1 MYLCIWVRNEIMK
14 QQQLYFSMAGLRR
27 NLGFLLISFSMIN
40 CNDNTPN
47 IEEENRIIRQ
57 QFDSVNKKLDSMNNK
72 IEKGIDSAI
81 RDIDSL
87 LEEVKKKK

>member
-1 MYLCIWVRNEIMK
+1 MNSLK
-14 QQQLYFSMAGLRR
+14 K
-27 NLGFLLISFSMIN
+27 NLGFLLISFSLIN
-40 CNDNTPN
+40 CNDNRPN
-47 IEEENRIIRQ
+47 TEEENRIIRQ

-81 RDIDSL
+81 HNIDSL

>member
-1 MYLCIWVRNEIMK
+1 MDNLKKILCI
-14 QQQLYFSMAGLRR
+14 
-27 NLGFLLISFSMIN
+27 FLTSLSLIN
-40 CNDNTPN
+40 CSDNKPGV
-47 IEEENRIIRQ
+47 EEQNRIIRQ

-81 RDIDSL
+81 HNIDSL

>member
-1 MYLCIWVRNEIMK
+1 MDSLK
-14 QQQLYFSMAGLRR
+14 KSLA
-27 NLGFLLISFSMIN
+27 FLLISFSMIN

-47 IEEENRIIRQ
+47 VEEENRIIRQ
-57 QFDSVNKKLDSMNNK
+57 QFDSVNKKLDSMNKK

-81 RDIDSL
+81 HNIDSL

>member
-1 MYLCIWVRNEIMK
+1 MDSLK
-14 QQQLYFSMAGLRR
+14 KSG
-27 NLGFLLISFSMIN
+27 GFLLFSLSMIT
-40 CNDNTPN
+40 CNNNKPN
-47 IEEENRIIRQ
+47 VEEENRIIRQ

-81 RDIDSL
+81 HNIDSL

>member
-1 MYLCIWVRNEIMK
+1 MHMGAECNCKSKTVTPFLMNSLK
-14 QQQLYFSMAGLRR
+14 KS
-27 NLGFLLISFSMIN
+27 LGCLLIFFSWTS
-40 CNDNTPN
+40 CNDNN
-47 IEEENRIIRQ
+47 RNAEEENMIIRQ

-81 RDIDSL
+81 QNIDSL

>member
-1 MYLCIWVRNEIMK
+1 MDSLK
-14 QQQLYFSMAGLRR
+14 KT
-27 NLGFLLISFSMIN
+27 LGVLLISFSLIN

-47 IEEENRIIRQ
+47 VEEENRIIRQ
-57 QFDSVNKKLDSMNNK
+57 QFDSVNKKLDSMNKK

-81 RDIDSL
+81 HNIDSL

>member
-1 MYLCIWVRNEIMK
+1 MDSLK
-14 QQQLYFSMAGLRR
+14 KT
-27 NLGFLLISFSMIN
+27 LGVLLIFFSLIN

-47 IEEENRIIRQ
+47 VEEENRIIRQ
-57 QFDSVNKKLDSMNNK
+57 QFDSVNKKLDSMNKK

-81 RDIDSL
+81 HNIDSL